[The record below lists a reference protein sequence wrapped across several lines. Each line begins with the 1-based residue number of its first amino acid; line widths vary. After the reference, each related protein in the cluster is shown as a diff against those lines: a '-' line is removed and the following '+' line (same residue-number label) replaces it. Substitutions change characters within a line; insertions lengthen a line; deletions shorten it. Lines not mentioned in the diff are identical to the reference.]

1 MFGFGKKKVPPP
13 LCPSNPGIG
22 IEAKLAFANG
32 GGSWTE
38 EVNLVHIAADILRN
52 HSYRTID
59 EKTHLRH
66 PDSGFAILP
75 QLVGVQPL
83 EKGGVRTVTT
93 MQVHHPTLAPQ
104 GIFEYQHAAGD
115 TVRDSVGKGI
125 DQWVQTDFV
134 TLLESLLPKPKS
146 CTALVMS
153 FPANGDK
160 RARVRRA
167 ILGPVAHFMEKP
179 PSADTKA
186 TPDDEHPFCPC
197 CLLTRSFEAFKE
209 LIEDERFYGLR
220 LFAARDAA
228 GVTQADCRVN
238 GEDWERGA
246 QALRTYV
253 EKWPAAGYEFRKQ
266 YVVLQSIKESDHEAP
281 L

>member
-1 MFGFGKKKVPPP
+1 MSWECDGSNSCVHDCDARLQLSLPRIAGNFQLPFTILPLGEPAMFGFGKKKVPPP

-104 GIFEYQHAAGD
+104 GVFEYQHAAGD

-160 RARVRRA
+160 
-167 ILGPVAHFMEKP
+167 
-179 PSADTKA
+179 
-186 TPDDEHPFCPC
+186 
-197 CLLTRSFEAFKE
+197 
-209 LIEDERFYGLR
+209 
-220 LFAARDAA
+220 
-228 GVTQADCRVN
+228 
-238 GEDWERGA
+238 
-246 QALRTYV
+246 
-253 EKWPAAGYEFRKQ
+253 
-266 YVVLQSIKESDHEAP
+266 
-281 L
+281 